1 MTRPVGICVA
11 AGILAV
17 SGLLVMW
24 LDALSSAEC
33 HGRTIDKVEVAV
45 TDSTLRSFVR
55 TADVEKVLQEECGT
69 LVGLRQDSVKLRG
82 IESTLEGRGAILSS
96 DVYTTPDGIL
106 HVEVTQREPVI
117 MFDTGSARYYADRD
131 GFMFP
136 LAGDGDE
143 RVTVIDGTLP
153 ITIHDGFKGRPDSE
167 EERGWLDGM
176 ISMMEWLKYKTTWA
190 GAIKRIS
197 IDGDGELVLY
207 PREGKER
214 FLFGQPTD
222 IAAKFSRMEDYY
234 RFIVPSK
241 DAGFYGTVNVKFD
254 RQIVCTPA
262 NGK

>member
-1 MTRPVGICVA
+1 MTRTVGICVG

-17 SGLLVMW
+17 SALLVLW
-24 LDALSSAEC
+24 LDALSTAER
-33 HGRTIDKVEVAV
+33 HRRTIGKVEVAV
-45 TDSTLRSFVR
+45 SDSTLRSFVS
-55 TADVEKVLQEECGT
+55 TADVEKALQEECGT
-69 LVGLRQDSVKLRG
+69 LVGLRLDSVKLRG
-82 IESTLEGRGAILSS
+82 IETALEGRGAILDS
-96 DVYTTPDGIL
+96 DAYTTPDGVL

-117 MFDTGSARYYADRD
+117 LFDTGHAKYYADKD

-143 RVTVIDGTLP
+143 GVTVIDGALP
-153 ITIHDGFKGRPDSE
+153 ITIPAGFKGRPETD
-167 EERGWLDGM
+167 EERDWLDGM
-176 ISMMEWLKYKTTWA
+176 ISMMEWLKEKTTWA

-234 RFIVPSK
+234 RYIVPSK
-241 DAGFYGTVNVKFD
+241 DSGFYATVNVKFD
-254 RQIVCTPA
+254 RQIVCTHA
-262 NGK
+262 GGK